1 MTDFIEYIF
10 TDRQTKWRVNW
21 YNEIKI
27 PMLTAAILFDN
38 GYESL
43 NQKVDILFKIVTSNK
58 EPDKKD
64 NIIMYAPEEEFI

>member
-1 MTDFIEYIF
+1 MSTVANYLEKYLPMYLQRQMTDFVEYLF
-10 TDRQTKWRVNW
+10 NDRQTKWRVNW

-43 NQKVDILFKIVTSNK
+43 N
-58 EPDKKD
+58 
-64 NIIMYAPEEEFI
+64 